1 MLWTSLRSTSMWG
14 VLKKFKV
21 EIGERFVCPCKSS
34 HHFFSDHIS
43 NNLLFLILC
52 ISLVS
57 PYLSRVQCWYVI
69 CIKKFLYPIWC
80 KYCYINECVNQKL
93 KKLFQTGQ
101 AGAKECPNR
110 DNPHADSSNAQD
122 CRVQWWTYFR
132 IEVVTHQSH
141 SYIYI
146 YIQDVQLYLP
156 DFNFYFESSI
166 VLFCDEVFVVVQVWL
181 SFLLVTF
188 TWLSSFPKKVKDVD
202 GNIIGEEQISVE
214 EHYHKVYAL
223 RLKYPHLPALDVGR
237 KKKPTYI
244 PLEVHPK
251 LPSVKW

>member
-1 MLWTSLRSTSMWG
+1 MTCVLEPVHVVDFLEKHLNVRSIEEIQGRDWR
-14 VLKKFKV
+14 KV
-21 EIGERFVCPCKSS
+21 CLSFKSS

-166 VLFCDEVFVVVQVWL
+166 VLFCDEVFVVVCK
-181 SFLLVTF
+181 SDFH
-188 TWLSSFPKKVKDVD
+188 S
-202 GNIIGEEQISVE
+202 
-214 EHYHKVYAL
+214 Y
-223 RLKYPHLPALDVGR
+223 
-237 KKKPTYI
+237 
-244 PLEVHPK
+244 
-251 LPSVKW
+251 